1 MLVVVWIVLAT
12 AAIGATA
19 IVLQVLRN
27 VPNEFQVFDLE
38 DVARS

>member
-1 MLVVVWIVLAT
+1 MLVVVWIVLAA
-12 AAIGATA
+12 AAISATT

-27 VPNEFQVFDLE
+27 VPNEFQVFDVE